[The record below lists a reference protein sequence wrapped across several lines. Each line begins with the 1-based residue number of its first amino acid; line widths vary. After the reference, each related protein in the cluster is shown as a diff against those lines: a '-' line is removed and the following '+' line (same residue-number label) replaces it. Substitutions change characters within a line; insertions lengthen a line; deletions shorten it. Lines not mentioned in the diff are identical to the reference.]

1 MPIELRELRTAVQV
15 YLNTK
20 VQVSVSPLVAAVP
33 NTINPG
39 EGFTFSVT
47 ARNAAFADG
56 GIALNNVRYHL
67 HVANSTI
74 GKLIV
79 PPATIGTAKS
89 ALGDTNNLTPGAQ
102 VTEMFFF
109 PLDERNRLGQGE
121 TDTISGLKGK
131 AGILG
136 TTNISLDILAD
147 PDINFLFPR
156 NENSV
161 TASRELKVV

>member
-1 MPIELRELRTAVQV
+1 MAIELTDLRTAVRV

-20 VQVSVSPLVAAVP
+20 VKVSVSELVAAVP
-33 NTINPG
+33 NVISPG

-67 HVANSTI
+67 RVVNSAF

-89 ALGDTNNLTPGAQ
+89 ALGETNDLTPGAQ
-102 VTEMFFF
+102 VAEMFFF

-121 TDTISGLKGK
+121 VDTISGLKGK

-136 TTNISLDILAD
+136 TTNISLEILAD

-156 NENSV
+156 NENSAS
-161 TASRELKVV
+161 ASRELKVV

>member
-1 MPIELRELRTAVQV
+1 MSIELTDLRTAVQV

-20 VQVSVSPLVAAVP
+20 VKVSVSELVAAVP

-47 ARNAAFADG
+47 ARNAAIADG
-56 GIALNNVRYHL
+56 GIALSNVRYHL
-67 HVANSTI
+67 RVADSTI

-79 PPATIGTAKS
+79 PPTTIGTAKS
-89 ALGDTNNLTPGAQ
+89 LGGNDLTPGAQ

-121 TDTISGLKGK
+121 ADTISGLRGK
-131 AGILG
+131 AGVLG
-136 TTNISLDILAD
+136 TTNIRLEILAD

-156 NENSV
+156 NGNSV
-161 TASRELKVV
+161 TASRELKVQ